1 MKNKTLKTQ
10 TMKNLLFLFL
20 ILTTTCNLTAQDQT
34 INGKLTVTESIK
46 WGNTGAI
53 LNTDQGASIE
63 LRGNGIPYL
72 DFSNDPTIDFDL
84 RLILRGDNLLSF
96 EGGDIKMSNKLS
108 ARQSISW
115 GNTGALLNTDQG
127 ASIELR
133 GTGIPYLDFS
143 NDPTTDFDMRLILRD
158 NNTLG
163 VSGGNMAIDGALKAK
178 EIEVKPNVWADF
190 VFNEDYKLPTLEEV
204 ENHIQEK
211 GHLVN
216 IPPEKEVIENGI
228 HLGEMNMKLLLKIE
242 ELTLYTIQQEKEIK
256 RLKSIEK
263 RLDEIEK
270 FIANKK

>member
-10 TMKNLLFLFL
+10 IMKNLLFLFL
-20 ILTTTCNLTAQDQT
+20 ILTITCNLTAQDQT

>member
-10 TMKNLLFLFL
+10 IMKNLLFLFL
-20 ILTTTCNLTAQDQT
+20 ILTITCKLTAQDQT
-34 INGKLTVTESIK
+34 INGKLTVAESIK
-46 WGNTGAI
+46 WGSTGAI

-163 VSGGNMAIDGALKAK
+163 VLGGNMAIDGALKAK

-211 GHLVN
+211 GHLAN
-216 IPPEKEVIENGI
+216 IPSEKEVIQNGI
-228 HLGEMNMKLLLKIE
+228 NLGTMDAKLLQKIE
-242 ELTLYTIQQEKEIK
+242 ELTLYIIKINKRVVELEKENSQ
-256 RLKSIEK
+256 LK
-263 RLDEIEK
+263 
-270 FIANKK
+270 NQN